1 MKRSD
6 QELSLTYFLSDLFA
20 LNATLFVALLLYQ
33 GEVHLHY
40 DGLTMVAMSI
50 IWILCSSIN
59 KIYHLHLHNS
69 FKMRI
74 ANYLKTH
81 FVFVGSV
88 SIVYLIFSLPNYIK
102 TIMIV
107 FVIAFPAMNL
117 FINFVLFKI
126 LKTFKSGNNHVKK
139 ALIIGAGKAGI
150 NIYNHFH
157 DNPDFGYQIIGF
169 LEDHP
174 HSSKVKDY
182 VLGEVS
188 DFEAIISQQHI
199 DEVII
204 AISTEHSNTV
214 KSIIKKADYH
224 GVRTRLVPD
233 YNRFLGHN
241 YSMTLFGNQPIINV
255 REINLDKMYPA
266 AFKRIFDMVFSA
278 FALICL
284 LPVFLILAIAIKSES
299 KGPVFYCPVRIGRN
313 GKSFKLFKFRSMLCN
328 DSATDGTKSTG
339 KNDERITKIGRII
352 RKYSLDELPQFLNV
366 LFGDMSVVGPRPH
379 RVFLNQLMQKE
390 VNHYMLRHYLK
401 PGITGWA
408 QVNGWRGP
416 TETEEQK
423 TQRTEHDLWYMENW
437 TLELDFKIIYL
448 TVFSQ
453 KTHQVAF

>member
-1 MKRSD
+1 MKRSN

-20 LNATLFVALLLYQ
+20 LNATLFLALLMYQ
-33 GEVHLHY
+33 GELHLHY

-50 IWILCSSIN
+50 IWIMCSSIN

-69 FKMRI
+69 FKMRVV
-74 ANYLKTH
+74 NYLKTH

-107 FVIAFPAMNL
+107 FVVAFPAMNL
-117 FINFVLFKI
+117 FINFVVFKI
-126 LKTFKSGNNHVKK
+126 LKAFKSGNNHVKK

-188 DFEAIISQQHI
+188 DFEAIMSQQHV

-214 KSIIKKADYH
+214 KKIIEKADYY

-241 YSMTLFGNQPIINV
+241 YSMTFFGNQPIINV
-255 REINLDKMYPA
+255 REINLDNMYPA
-266 AFKRIFDMVFSA
+266 AFKRIFDIVFSA

-284 LPVFLILAIAIKSES
+284 LPVFMILAIAIKSES
-299 KGPVFYCPVRIGRN
+299 KGSVFYCPVRIGRN

-328 DSATDGTKSTG
+328 DNATDGSKSTRN
-339 KNDERITKIGRII
+339 NDERITKLGRII

-379 RVFLNQLMQKE
+379 RVFLNKLMQKE
-390 VNHYMLRHYLK
+390 VDNYMLRHYLK

-423 TQRTEHDLWYMENW
+423 TQRTEHDLWYMKNW

>member
-20 LNATLFVALLLYQ
+20 LNATLVVALLMYQ

-50 IWILCSSIN
+50 IWIMCSSIN

-117 FINFVLFKI
+117 FINFLLFKI

-204 AISTEHSNTV
+204 AISTEHSKTV
-214 KSIIKKADYH
+214 KSIIEKADYH

-266 AFKRIFDMVFSA
+266 AFKRIFDILFSA
-278 FALICL
+278 FVLICL

-299 KGPVFYCPVRIGRN
+299 KGSVFYCPIRIGRN

-339 KNDERITKIGRII
+339 KNDERITKIGRFI

>member
-20 LNATLFVALLLYQ
+20 LNATLVVALLMYQ

-50 IWILCSSIN
+50 IWIMCSSIN

-117 FINFVLFKI
+117 FLNFVLFKI

-204 AISTEHSNTV
+204 AISTEHSKTV
-214 KSIIKKADYH
+214 KSIIEKADYH

-266 AFKRIFDMVFSA
+266 AFKRIFDILFSA

-299 KGPVFYCPVRIGRN
+299 KGSVFYCPIRIGRN

-328 DSATDGTKSTG
+328 DSAIDGTKSTG
-339 KNDERITKIGRII
+339 KNDERITKIGKII